1 MCRFALT
8 CSSHPPTRRPEAGST
23 TCTPTP
29 QNLTVDQRIGGRTN
43 HSPLTPLGERQA
55 QALGAH
61 LRAAL
66 AHAGVQPQ
74 RCAFFSSTAVRAVD
88 TARLVMKELD
98 VSGWGADNAAVSAG
112 GHGTRPAVCAMPRW
126 PPMVPFSSTATC
138 LPNLRHLPAPPNPP
152 VGPRRQADIQRA
164 VAGAGPRGVGGCCAA
179 GMLHP

>member
-1 MCRFALT
+1 MLKILLVRHGQCDMVSMGAYRAAGCAGLPSP
-8 CSSHPPTRRPEAGST
+8 SSRPPTRRPEAGST

-112 GHGTRPAVCAMPRW
+112 GHGTRPAVCAMLHW
-126 PPMVPFSSTATC
+126 PPMVPSSTSPAHQTCATC
-138 LPNLRHLPAPPNPP
+138 LPLTSPL
-152 VGPRRQADIQRA
+152 
-164 VAGAGPRGVGGCCAA
+164 
-179 GMLHP
+179 